1 MLLQQQKEELKRY
14 FGDIYSGLTIEGLQ
28 EFTKK
33 YPADVVKEAALDSK
47 LLHLILGTLYIECH
61 LDLVKYVVDMAPTAV
76 STVVA
81 GGHVS
86 DRFEGEVLPLHL
98 ACDNKD
104 CPDSVIKFLIEKYPS
119 AAEHSINRLRGGCWF
134 PLHYYLMRAVETFA
148 TYGYDE
154 GTDEHYEE
162 CPEYPEQQLDYDIV
176 EMLVRA
182 YPEALTSGSPMNILC
197 QGCAVTL
204 ELAQLLT
211 DKEQKCFKVDESEVE
226 FPMRCLLGN
235 EDVDS
240 FPTDVFRYFM
250 ECSPSSLRRQK
261 PVDVDYDEG
270 DDFGSGTM
278 STDTLLHVAC
288 SNPEISVEAIQII
301 VNECPYMVKEEYAYD
316 GSLPL
321 HNLCCNED
329 LDYES
334 SIRLKY

>member
-1 MLLQQQKEELKRY
+1 ML
-14 FGDIYSGLTIEGLQ
+14 I
-28 EFTKK
+28 
-33 YPADVVKEAALDSK
+33 
-47 LLHLILGTLYIECH
+47 
-61 LDLVKYVVDMAPTAV
+61 
-76 STVVA
+76 
-81 GGHVS
+81 
-86 DRFEGEVLPLHL
+86 
-98 ACDNKD
+98 
-104 CPDSVIKFLIEKYPS
+104 
-119 AAEHSINRLRGGCWF
+119 
-134 PLHYYLMRAVETFA
+134 
-148 TYGYDE
+148 
-154 GTDEHYEE
+154 
-162 CPEYPEQQLDYDIV
+162 
-176 EMLVRA
+176 RA

-197 QGCAVTL
+197 QGCAVSL
-204 ELAQLLT
+204 ELAHLLT
-211 DKEQKCFKVDESEVE
+211 DKEQKCFKVVESEVE

-301 VNECPYMVKEEYAYD
+301 VNECPYMVKEEYSYD